1 MHKPRL
7 GWSKKRCAVAK
18 AKLISKFGSKREPL
32 SALSGSKEDQMR
44 TQIANNYRTSLLAK
58 LAAATRPIPKLWT
71 LFGGIAW
78 PYIDLTI
85 RFWIAK
91 LFGFFGFMQML
102 HWETTLVVASQENPI
117 PFLAPNSAAF
127 LSTAIYIVCAS
138 LLAIGFTTRYAALP
152 LLLLSLIPQLRYSPF
167 DTQLFWMALAGWF
180 AIYGAGPISVDNLLR
195 RGLSDSAVPLVPRI
209 IGFSKRLRAYG
220 TPLYISFIRAWLGIA
235 LLVAAISRSPGAEF
249 QGLERWLPLDVA
261 TRVPLASA
269 WAGGVLLLTGLATR
283 YIAAFLLFGLFAYSM
298 IDPRVTD
305 SIYLLMFLAIL
316 GVHGGGF
323 VSLDELLMRLRDRF
337 FPLTKRHGL
346 DGLQGLPQV
355 VIVGAGFG
363 GLRCA
368 QGLRDA
374 SVAVTLIDRTNY
386 HLFQP
391 LLYQVATA
399 ALSPGDIARPTR
411 QMFRNSPSVRL
422 LLGTVAGVDTQRQ
435 TVSTQNGNIPYDYL
449 VLATGATHSYFGK
462 DEWARFAPGIK
473 RIEDA
478 LEIRRRVLTAFERA
492 EGTSLEQDRKAL
504 LTFLI
509 VGGGPTGVELAGAI
523 AELARFGL
531 EKDFRAFDPA
541 QARVI
546 LVQAAPR
553 LLPSFPEK
561 LAQVAQRSLEQ
572 LGVEIRLGSRVDH
585 IDETGVAVDG
595 TRIEASTVLWA
606 AGVAASPAAAWLNA
620 PADRAGRLIVDDDLR
635 VPGLVNVFAIGD
647 TVASKAWKGELVPG
661 LAPAAKQG
669 GAYVA
674 KQIRA
679 MVESR
684 RPVPVFRYRHLG
696 SLATIGRKSAVADF
710 GIMKLSGAPAWWL
723 WGLVHIAFMLGVR
736 NRVATLTNW
745 FWAYLKFGGSI
756 RLITGGT

>member
-1 MHKPRL
+1 MTQFAGNHKP
-7 GWSKKRCAVAK
+7 S
-18 AKLISKFGSKREPL
+18 F
-32 SALSGSKEDQMR
+32 
-44 TQIANNYRTSLLAK
+44 LAK
-58 LAAATRPIPKLWT
+58 VAAATRPIPKLWT

-78 PYIDLTI
+78 PYIELAI
-85 RFWIAK
+85 RLWIAK
-91 LFGFFGFMQML
+91 LFGFFGFMQIV
-102 HWETTLVVASQENPI
+102 HWETTVALASQENPI
-117 PFLAPNSAAF
+117 PFLAPNSAA
-127 LSTAIYIVCAS
+127 LASTGIYIVCAA
-138 LLAIGFTTRYAALP
+138 LLAIGFMTRYAALP
-152 LLLLSLIPQLRYSPF
+152 LLLLSVITQLRYTPF
-167 DTQLFWMALAGWF
+167 DTQLFWIALAGWL
-180 AIYGAGPISVDNLLR
+180 AIHGAGPISADHLLR
-195 RGLSDSAVPLVPRI
+195 RGLSDSALPFIPRI
-209 IGFSKRLRAYG
+209 IDFSKGLRAYG
-220 TPLYISFIRAWLGIA
+220 TPLYISFFRVWLGTA
-235 LLVAAISRSPGAEF
+235 LLLAAISRSPGVDFAD
-249 QGLERWLPLDVA
+249 LERWLPLDVA
-261 TRVPLASA
+261 MRVPLACA
-269 WAGGVLLLTGLATR
+269 WMGGVLLLIGLATR
-283 YIAAFLLFGLFAYSM
+283 YIAAVLLCGLFAYSM
-298 IDPRVTD
+298 IDPRATD

-316 GVHGGGF
+316 GVYGGGL
-323 VSLDELLMRLRDRF
+323 VSLDEFLVRLRDRI
-337 FPLTKRHGL
+337 FPVIKRHGL
-346 DGLQGLPQV
+346 DGLEGLPRV

-368 QGLRDA
+368 QGLRDG

-399 ALSPGDIARPTR
+399 ALSPGDIATPARR
-411 QMFRNSPSVRL
+411 MFRNSPSIRL
-422 LLGTVAGVDTQRQ
+422 LLGTVTGVDTQRQ
-435 TVSTQNGNIPYDYL
+435 TVSTQTGDIPYDYL

-478 LEIRRRVLTAFERA
+478 LEIRRRILTAFERA
-492 EGTSLEQDRKAL
+492 EAASSEQDRMGL

-553 LLPSFPEK
+553 LLPSFPER
-561 LAQVAQRSLEQ
+561 LAQIAQRSLEQ
-572 LGVEIRLGSRVDH
+572 LGVEIHLGSRVDH

-595 TRIEASTVLWA
+595 ARIEARTVLWA

-620 PADRAGRLIVDDDLR
+620 PADKAGRLIVGDDLR
-635 VPGLVNVFAIGD
+635 VPGLANVFAIGD

-669 GAYVA
+669 GTYVA

-684 RPVPVFRYRHLG
+684 NPVPAFRYRHLG
-696 SLATIGRKSAVADF
+696 SLATIGRKGCGRGFRHLEGVGRARMVAVGSRAHRLHAGRQKSRRDADQ
-710 GIMKLSGAPAWWL
+710 LVL
-723 WGLVHIAFMLGVR
+723 GLP
-736 NRVATLTNW
+736 
-745 FWAYLKFGGSI
+745 
-756 RLITGGT
+756 

>member
-1 MHKPRL
+1 VRCVESQAEKP
-7 GWSKKRCAVAK
+7 G
-18 AKLISKFGSKREPL
+18 GP
-32 SALSGSKEDQMR
+32 EDQMR
-44 TQIANNYRTSLLAK
+44 TQFADNHKRSFLAK
-58 LAAATRPIPKLWT
+58 VAAATRPIPKLWRH
-71 LFGGIAW
+71 FFSGIAW
-78 PYIDLTI
+78 PYIELAI
-85 RFWIAK
+85 RLWIAK

-102 HWETTLVVASQENPI
+102 HWETTLAVASQENPI
-117 PFLAPNSAAF
+117 PFLGPHPAAF
-127 LSTAIYIVCAS
+127 LSTAIYLVCAA
-138 LLAIGFTTRYAALP
+138 LLTIGFMTRYAAVP
-152 LLLLSLIPQLRYSPF
+152 LLLLSLITQLRYTPF
-167 DTQLFWMALAGWF
+167 DTQLFWIALTGWF

-195 RGLSDSAVPLVPRI
+195 RGLSDSALPLIPRI
-209 IGFSKRLRAYG
+209 IDFSKRLRAYG
-220 TPLYISFIRAWLGIA
+220 TPLYISLFRVWLGIA
-235 LLVAAISRSPGAEF
+235 LLMSALLRSSGAEF
-249 QGLERWLPLDVA
+249 RDLDRWLPLDVA
-261 TRVPLASA
+261 LRVPLAAA
-269 WAGGVLLLTGLATR
+269 WAGGTLLFAGLASR
-283 YIAAFLLFGLFAYSM
+283 YISALLFFGLFAYSM

-316 GVHGGGF
+316 SVYGGGL
-323 VSLDELLMRLRDRF
+323 VSLDELLVRLRDRR
-337 FPLTKRHGL
+337 FPVAKRLGL
-346 DGLQGLPQV
+346 DDLRGLPRV

-399 ALSPGDIARPTR
+399 ALSPGDIATTAR
-411 QMFRNSPSVRL
+411 QMFRNSPSIRL
-422 LLGTVAGVDTQRQ
+422 LLGTVTAVDAQRQ
-435 TVSTQNGNIPYDYL
+435 TVSTEHGETPYDYL

-478 LEIRRRVLTAFERA
+478 LEIRRRILTAFERA
-492 EGTSLEQDRKAL
+492 EAARSEQDRKAL

-546 LVQAAPR
+546 LVQAGPR
-553 LLPSFPEK
+553 LLPTFPER
-561 LAQVAQRSLEQ
+561 LAQIAQRSLEH

-585 IDETGVAVDG
+585 IDEMGVAVDG
-595 TRIEASTVLWA
+595 ARIDASTVLWA
-606 AGVAASPAAAWLNA
+606 AGVTASPAAVWLGA
-620 PADRAGRLIVDDDLR
+620 AADKAGRLIVGDDLR
-635 VPGLVNVFAIGD
+635 VPGLANVFAIGD
-647 TVASKAWKGELVPG
+647 TAASKAWKGGLVPG

-669 GAYVA
+669 GTYVA
-674 KQIRA
+674 RQIRA

-684 RPVPVFRYRHLG
+684 GPVPAFRYRHLG
-696 SLATIGRKSAVADF
+696 SLATIGRKAAVADF
-710 GIMKLSGAPAWWL
+710 GILKLSGAPAWWL
-723 WGLVHIAFMLGVR
+723 WGVVHIAFMLGVR

-756 RLITGGT
+756 RLITGGTQSEQ

>member
-1 MHKPRL
+1 
-7 GWSKKRCAVAK
+7 
-18 AKLISKFGSKREPL
+18 
-32 SALSGSKEDQMR
+32 MR
-44 TQIANNYRTSLLAK
+44 TQFADNHKRSFLAK
-58 LAAATRPIPKLWT
+58 VAATTRPVPKLWT
-71 LFGGIAW
+71 YFFSGIAW
-78 PYIDLTI
+78 PYIELAI
-85 RFWIAK
+85 RLWIAN

-102 HWETTLVVASQENPI
+102 HWETTLAVASQENPI
-117 PFLAPNSAAF
+117 PFLGPNSAAF
-127 LSTAIYIVCAS
+127 LGTAIYIVGAA
-138 LLAIGFTTRYAALP
+138 LLTIGFMTRYAAVP
-152 LLLLSLIPQLRYSPF
+152 LLLLSFITQLRHTPF
-167 DTQLFWMALAGWF
+167 DTQLFWIALTGWF

-195 RGLSDSAVPLVPRI
+195 RGLNDSALPLIPQI
-209 IGFSKRLRAYG
+209 IDFSKRWRAYG
-220 TPLYISFIRAWLGIA
+220 TPLYISFFRVWLGIA
-235 LLVAAISRSPGAEF
+235 LLASALLRSSGAEF
-249 QGLERWLPLDVA
+249 KDLGRWLPLDVA
-261 TRVPLASA
+261 LRVPLAAA
-269 WAGGVLLLTGLATR
+269 WAGGALLCIGLATR
-283 YIAAFLLFGLFAYSM
+283 YISALLLFALFAYSM

-316 GVHGGGF
+316 GVYGGGLL
-323 VSLDELLMRLRDRF
+323 SLDELLVRVRDRW
-337 FPLTKRHGL
+337 FPAAKRLGL
-346 DGLQGLPQV
+346 DGLRGLPRV

-368 QGLRDA
+368 QGLRNA

-399 ALSPGDIARPTR
+399 ALSPGDIATPAR
-411 QMFRNSPSVRL
+411 QIFRNSPSIRM
-422 LLGTVAGVDTQRQ
+422 LLGTVTAVDTQRQ
-435 TVSTQNGNIPYDYL
+435 TVLTQHGETPYDYL

-478 LEIRRRVLTAFERA
+478 LEIRRRILTAFERA
-492 EGTSLEQDRKAL
+492 EAASLEQDRKGL

-546 LVQAAPR
+546 LVQAGPR
-553 LLPSFPEK
+553 LLPTFPER
-561 LAQVAQRSLEQ
+561 LAQIAQRSLEQ

-595 TRIEASTVLWA
+595 TRIDASTVLWA
-606 AGVAASPAAAWLNA
+606 AGVTASPAAAWLNA
-620 PADRAGRLIVDDDLR
+620 PADRAGRLIVGDDLR
-635 VPGLVNVFAIGD
+635 VPGLANVFAIGD
-647 TVASKAWKGELVPG
+647 TAASKGWKGEIVPG

-669 GAYVA
+669 GSHVA

-684 RPVPVFRYRHLG
+684 GSVPAFRYRHWG
-696 SLATIGRKSAVADF
+696 SLATIGRKAAVADF
-710 GIMKLSGAPAWWL
+710 GILKLSGSPAWWL
-723 WGLVHIAFMLGVR
+723 WGVVHIAFMLGVR

-745 FWAYLKFGGSI
+745 FWAYLKSGGSI
-756 RLITGGT
+756 RLITGGTQSEQ

>member
-1 MHKPRL
+1 MPTRL
-7 GWSKKRCAVAK
+7 A
-18 AKLISKFGSKREPL
+18 GSHQP
-32 SALSGSKEDQMR
+32 SF
-44 TQIANNYRTSLLAK
+44 LAK
-58 LAAATRPIPKLWT
+58 VAAATRPIPRLWT
-71 LFGGIAW
+71 FLFGGIAW
-78 PYIDLTI
+78 PYIELAI
-85 RFWIAK
+85 RLWIAK
-91 LFGFFGFMQML
+91 LFGFFGFVQML
-102 HWETTLVVASQENPI
+102 HWETTLAVAGQENPI
-117 PFLAPNSAAF
+117 PFLAPSSAAF
-127 LSTAIYIVCAS
+127 VSTAIYLVCAA
-138 LLAIGFTTRYAALP
+138 LLAMGFMTRYAALP
-152 LLLLSLIPQLRYSPF
+152 LLLLSLLTQLRYAPF
-167 DTQLFWMALAGWF
+167 DTQLFWIALAGWF
-180 AIYGAGPISVDNLLR
+180 AIHGAGPISLDNLLR
-195 RGLSDSAVPLVPRI
+195 RGLNDSALPLIPRI
-209 IGFSKRLRAYG
+209 IDFSKRLRAHG
-220 TPLYISFIRAWLGIA
+220 TPLYISLFRVWLGIA
-235 LLVAAISRSPGAEF
+235 LLVSASSRSSGAEF
-249 QGLERWLPLDVA
+249 EELERWLPLDVA
-261 TRVPLASA
+261 SRIPLAAA
-269 WAGGVLLLTGLATR
+269 WVGGVLLLAGLTTR
-283 YIAAFLLFGLFAYSM
+283 YIAAFLLFGLFAYSI

-316 GVHGGGF
+316 GVYGGGF
-323 VSLDELLMRLRDRF
+323 ASLDELLVRLRDRI
-337 FPLTKRHGL
+337 FPLIKRHGL
-346 DGLQGLPQV
+346 EGVQGLPRV

-368 QGLRDA
+368 QALCDA

-399 ALSPGDIARPTR
+399 ALSPGDIATPAR
-411 QMFRNSPSVRL
+411 QMFRNSPSIRL
-422 LLGTVAGVDTQRQ
+422 LLGTVTGVDAQRQ
-435 TVSTQNGNIPYDYL
+435 TVSMQSGDIPYDYL

-478 LEIRRRVLTAFERA
+478 LEIRRRILTAFERA
-492 EGTSLEQDRKAL
+492 EAASLEQHRQGL

-553 LLPSFPEK
+553 LLPSFPER
-561 LAQVAQRSLEQ
+561 LARIAQRSLEQ

-620 PADRAGRLIVDDDLR
+620 SADKAGRLIVGDDLR
-635 VPGLVNVFAIGD
+635 VPGVANVFAIGD
-647 TVASKAWKGELVPG
+647 TAASKAWKGENVPG

-669 GAYVA
+669 GTYVA

-684 RPVPVFRYRHLG
+684 RPGPPFRYRHLG
-696 SLATIGRKSAVADF
+696 SLATIGRKAAVADF
-710 GIMKLSGAPAWWL
+710 GILKLSGAPAWWL
-723 WGLVHIAFMLGVR
+723 WGIVHIAFMLGVR

-756 RLITGGT
+756 RLITGGPESEH

>member
-1 MHKPRL
+1 
-7 GWSKKRCAVAK
+7 
-18 AKLISKFGSKREPL
+18 
-32 SALSGSKEDQMR
+32 MR
-44 TQIANNYRTSLLAK
+44 TQFTDIHKPSFLAKVAGTTRRIRNLWTSLF
-58 LAAATRPIPKLWT
+58 R
-71 LFGGIAW
+71 GIAW
-78 PYIDLTI
+78 PYIELAI
-85 RFWIAK
+85 RLWIAK

-102 HWETTLVVASQENPI
+102 HWEITLAVASQENPI

-127 LSTAIYIVCAS
+127 LSTAIYIVCAA
-138 LLAIGFTTRYAALP
+138 LLAIGFMTRYAALP
-152 LLLLSLIPQLRYSPF
+152 LLLLSLITQLRYTPF
-167 DTQLFWMALAGWF
+167 DTQLFWTALAGWF
-180 AIYGAGPISVDNLLR
+180 AIYGAGPISIDNLLR
-195 RGLSDSAVPLVPRI
+195 RGLNDSAVPLIPRI
-209 IGFSKRLRAYG
+209 IDFSKRLRGYG
-220 TPLYISFIRAWLGIA
+220 TPLYISFFRVWLGIA
-235 LLVAAISRSPGAEF
+235 LLMAAFSRSSGAEF
-249 QGLERWLPLDVA
+249 KDLERWLPLDVA
-261 TRVPLASA
+261 MRVPQAAA
-269 WAGGVLLLTGLATR
+269 WVGGVLLLTGLATR
-283 YIAAFLLFGLFAYSM
+283 YIAAVLFFGLFAYSM

-316 GVHGGGF
+316 GVYGGGF
-323 VSLDELLMRLRDRF
+323 VSIDELLVRLRDSV
-337 FPLTKRHGL
+337 FPSSRRHGL
-346 DGLQGLPQV
+346 DGLQGLPRV

-399 ALSPGDIARPTR
+399 ALSPGDIATPAR

-422 LLGTVAGVDTQRQ
+422 LLGTVTGVDTQRQ
-435 TVSTQNGNIPYDYL
+435 TVSMQNGDIPYDYL
-449 VLATGATHSYFGK
+449 VLATGATHSYFGN

-478 LEIRRRVLTAFERA
+478 LEIRRRILTAFERA
-492 EGTSLEQDRKAL
+492 EAASLEQDRKAL

-541 QARVI
+541 KARVI

-553 LLPSFPEK
+553 LLPSFPER
-561 LAQVAQRSLEQ
+561 LAQIAQRSLEQ
-572 LGVEIRLGSRVDH
+572 LGVEIHLGSRVDH

-620 PADRAGRLIVDDDLR
+620 PADKAGRLIVGDDLR
-635 VPGLVNVFAIGD
+635 VPGLANVFAIGD
-647 TVASKAWKGELVPG
+647 TAASKAWKGESVPG

-669 GAYVA
+669 GTYVA
-674 KQIRA
+674 KKIRA

-684 RPVPVFRYRHLG
+684 RPMPAFRYRHLG
-696 SLATIGRKSAVADF
+696 SLATIGRKAAVADF
-710 GIMKLSGAPAWWL
+710 GILKLSGAPAWWL
-723 WGLVHIAFMLGVR
+723 WGIVHIAFMLGVR
-736 NRVATLTNW
+736 NRFATLTNW

-756 RLITGGT
+756 RLITGGTSSEQ

>member
-1 MHKPRL
+1 MRAQFAGDYRPAFL
-7 GWSKKRCAVAK
+7 G
-18 AKLISKFGSKREPL
+18 
-32 SALSGSKEDQMR
+32 
-44 TQIANNYRTSLLAK
+44 K
-58 LAAATRPIPKLWT
+58 LAAATRPVTKLWT
-71 LFGGIAW
+71 SLFGGIAW
-78 PYIDLTI
+78 PYIELTI
-85 RFWIAK
+85 RLWIAK
-91 LFGFFGFMQML
+91 LFVSFGFMQIL
-102 HWETTLVVASQENPI
+102 HWETTLAVANQENPI
-117 PFLAPNSAAF
+117 PFLAPNAAAL
-127 LSTAIYIVCAS
+127 LSTTIYIVCAA
-138 LLAIGFTTRYAALP
+138 LLAIGFATRYAALP
-152 LLLLSLIPQLRYSPF
+152 LLLLSLITQLRYSPF

-195 RGLSDSAVPLVPRI
+195 RGLSDSAVPLIPRI

-235 LLVAAISRSPGAEF
+235 LLMAAVSRSSSVGFAD
-249 QGLERWLPLDVA
+249 LERGLPLDVA
-261 TRVPLASA
+261 VRVPLASA
-269 WAGGVLLLTGLATR
+269 WVGGALLLTGLATR
-283 YIAAFLLFGLFAYSM
+283 YIAAFLLFGLLAYSM

-316 GVHGGGF
+316 GVNGGGF
-323 VSLDELLMRLRDRF
+323 VSLDAVLGRLRDRYA
-337 FPLTKRHGL
+337 PLAKRHGL
-346 DGLQGLPQV
+346 DGLQELPRV

-368 QGLRDA
+368 QALRDA

-399 ALSPGDIARPTR
+399 SLSPGDIARPAR
-411 QMFRNSPSVRL
+411 EMFRNSPSIRL
-422 LLGTVAGVDTQRQ
+422 LLGTVTGVDTQRQ
-435 TVSTQNGNIPYDYL
+435 TVSTQNGDIPYDYL
-449 VLATGATHSYFGK
+449 VLATGATHSHFGK

-478 LEIRRRVLTAFERA
+478 LEIRRRILTAFERA
-492 EGTSLEQDRKAL
+492 EAAPLEQDRKAL

-531 EKDFRAFDPA
+531 DKDFRAFDPA

-553 LLPSFPEK
+553 LLPSFPER
-561 LAQVAQRSLEQ
+561 LAQIAHRSLEE

-585 IDETGVAVDG
+585 IDEAGVAVDG

-620 PADRAGRLIVDDDLR
+620 TADRAGRLIVSDDLR
-635 VPGLVNVFAIGD
+635 VPGLINVFAIGD
-647 TVASKAWKGELVPG
+647 TAASKAWKGELVPS

-684 RPVPVFRYRHLG
+684 RPLPAFRYRHLG
-696 SLATIGRKSAVADF
+696 SLATVGRKAAVADF
-710 GIMKLSGAPAWWL
+710 GIVRLSGAPAWWL
-723 WGLVHIAFMLGVR
+723 WGIVHIAFMLGVR